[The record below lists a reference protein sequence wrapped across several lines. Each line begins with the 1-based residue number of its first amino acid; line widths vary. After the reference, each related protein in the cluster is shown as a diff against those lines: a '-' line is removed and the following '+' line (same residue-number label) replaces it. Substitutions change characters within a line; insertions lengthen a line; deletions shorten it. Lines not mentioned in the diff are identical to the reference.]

1 MGKIYW
7 KAPVNVKNVC

>member
-7 KAPVNVKNVC
+7 